1 MERLA
6 GNRRLVRRIGVIAL
20 SAALLGLVFYAGY
33 WYSLDSVKVRYQTA
47 FAEYADIVRT
57 VVRGGTVVPAGEQA
71 IRAGTSGTVQRVLAQ
86 PGDVVSTGQALLVLD
101 NPQAELGGRQAS
113 VAADLAR
120 LAFADVFDQAI
131 ATRVTTEVAGRVSSL
146 AARVGD
152 VVNKGA
158 LAAVIYD
165 PSRMAVTVQLPGYL
179 RSGVTLGQRVTVTAP
194 MVPGESFVGTV
205 TEIGGTLHGN
215 ANQTT
220 VDLEV
225 EFAAAGKVTPGST
238 VTVALVAAAAR
249 RPCVGAVVLPVE
261 GVVVAQDKGVVAAA
275 IVGEGQRVKAGDLI
289 IELSNPALVAQRDQA
304 RITYL
309 QAAGRYDDAIRYRYL
324 LEGDPLLETLR
335 LTMVQAEI
343 AWRDLDARV
352 KALTVVAPYAGRV
365 VGIIGVAGTQVS
377 PGDVVC
383 QLVPDTRFM
392 VAASGPLIDLAW
404 VEAGE
409 AVLVDVPA
417 IDHSG
422 LPGVVVSKT
431 TAPGEQPS
439 VTSMLVL
446 VDQPLQ
452 PWPGTAATVYLPA
465 KEERLAVTGTCVA
478 AEEHNVYFG
487 AAGRVSS
494 VDAGEGDTVKA
505 GARLF
510 VLRNEALLIGDAYPA
525 DVALPVNPSFL
536 LPIAGPSLRQAILNL
551 ASGELA
557 AEQRIAERNALTVR
571 APTAGTVTSVL
582 VEAGSVVAQG
592 MVLARV
598 ADPSALEVLADV
610 DQADVN
616 RLQLGARIEVLF
628 PALPNTTV
636 MAELVSVEQSAQ
648 TVAGGPVY
656 PIRLRLPPTPGL
668 LSGMSCVVDMV
679 TDVRPQVLT
688 VPIEA
693 VQDRYGAQAVRV
705 VVDPSATGTGSL
717 VRQSRTF
724 KGDVEWVYVITG
736 ATDGIRVEIL
746 KGLQPGTEIVLR
758 EIER

>member
-1 MERLA
+1 MERLM
-6 GNRRLVRRIGVIAL
+6 GNRRLVRRIGIAAVV
-20 SAALLGLVFYAGY
+20 AALLGLVFYAGY
-33 WYSLDSVKVRYQTA
+33 WYSLDSVKVRYETA
-47 FAEYADIVRT
+47 FAEHADIVRT
-57 VVRGGTVVPAGEQA
+57 VVRAGTVVPAGEQA
-71 IRAGTSGTVQRVLAQ
+71 VRAGTSGTVQSVLAK
-86 PGDVVSTGQALLVLD
+86 PGDVVGAGQALLVLD

-131 ATRVTTEVAGRVSSL
+131 ATRVTTSAAGRISVL
-146 AARVGD
+146 AARAGD
-152 VVNKGA
+152 AVSKGA
-158 LAAVIYD
+158 LAAIIYD

-179 RSGVTLGQRVTVTAP
+179 RSGVTVGQRVTVTAGTL
-194 MVPGESFVGTV
+194 PGESFAGTI
-205 TEIGGTLHGN
+205 TEIGGTLHGD

-220 VDLEV
+220 VDLAV
-225 EFAAAGKVTPGST
+225 EFGAAGKVTPGST
-238 VTVALVAAAAR
+238 VTVALVASAAR
-249 RPCVGAVVLPVE
+249 RPCAGSVVLPVE
-261 GVVVAQDKGVVAAA
+261 GVFVAQDKAVVAAA
-275 IVGEGQRVKAGDLI
+275 VAGEGQRVKAGDLVM
-289 IELSNPALVAQRDQA
+289 ELANPALVAQRDQA
-304 RITYL
+304 KITYS
-309 QAAGRYDDAIRYRYL
+309 QAATRYESIRYRYL
-324 LEGDPLLETLR
+324 EGEPILETIR
-335 LTMVQAEI
+335 LQMVQAEI

-365 VGIIGVAGTQVS
+365 VGVIGGAGTQVT

-383 QLVPDTRFM
+383 QMVPDARFM
-392 VAASGPLIDLAW
+392 VTATGSLSDLAW

-409 AVLVDVPA
+409 SVLVDVPA
-417 IDHSG
+417 VDRAG
-422 LPGVVVSKT
+422 LPGVVVNKT
-431 TAPGEQPS
+431 TPPGEQSS
-439 VTSMLVL
+439 VTALLVL
-446 VDQPLQ
+446 VDQPVQ
-452 PWPGTAATVYLPA
+452 PWPGTAATVFLPA

-478 AEEHNVYFG
+478 AEEYEIHFG
-487 AAGRVSS
+487 AAGRVSG
-494 VDAGEGDTVKA
+494 VDVSEGDVVEV
-505 GARLF
+505 GATLF
-510 VLRNEALLIGDAYPA
+510 SLRNEALLIGDAYPA
-525 DVALPVNPSFL
+525 DVALPANPADL

-571 APTAGTVTSVL
+571 SPAPGTVTSIL
-582 VEAGSVVAQG
+582 VEKGSSVAQG
-592 MVLARV
+592 TVLAKV

-616 RLQLGARIEVLF
+616 RLQLGAQIEVLF

-648 TVAGGPVY
+648 MAAGGPVY

-724 KGDVEWVYVITG
+724 KGEVEWVYVITG